1 MISVITPV
9 YNGESYI
16 ESCIKVV
23 IEQNCS
29 DVEHLIIDG
38 GSQDKTVEIIEQYAE
53 KYPHIR
59 WISEADQGQSDA
71 MNKGIN
77 LAKGEIIAL
86 LNVDDFYQ
94 PNVLNRVLEI
104 FKTLPE
110 NSFLVGNCQVWG
122 VKNKIRFVNEPK
134 KLKLSDLLLGWSVNP
149 HPINPSAYFY
159 HKSLHDIIGLY
170 DINDHYTMDIDFLFR
185 VVQKANIKYV
195 DEVFGNYR
203 YIPGTKTFKDRRKG
217 HGKSRFDPLFETY
230 YQQLSSLEK
239 VEFAIKEFWLKR
251 VMAKIKHF
259 IKHPNKFLPYLLRKT
274 N

>member
-1 MISVITPV
+1 
-9 YNGESYI
+9 
-16 ESCIKVV
+16 
-23 IEQNCS
+23 
-29 DVEHLIIDG
+29 
-38 GSQDKTVEIIEQYAE
+38 
-53 KYPHIR
+53 
-59 WISEADQGQSDA
+59 
-71 MNKGIN
+71 
-77 LAKGEIIAL
+77 
-86 LNVDDFYQ
+86 
-94 PNVLNRVLEI
+94 
-104 FKTLPE
+104 
-110 NSFLVGNCQVWG
+110 
-122 VKNKIRFVNEPK
+122 NKIRFVNEPK
-134 KLKLSDLLLGWSVNP
+134 KLKLRDLLLGWSVNP

-195 DEVFGNYR
+195 DEIFGNYR

-217 HGKSRFDPLFETY
+217 QGKSRFEPLFQTY

>member
-122 VKNKIRFVNEPK
+122 VNNKIRFVNEPK
-134 KLKLSDLLLGWSVNP
+134 KLKLRDLLLGWSVNP

-195 DEVFGNYR
+195 DEIFGNYR

-217 HGKSRFDPLFETY
+217 QGKSRFEPLFQTY

>member
-38 GSQDKTVEIIEQYAE
+38 GSQDQTVAIIKEYAQN
-53 KYPHIR
+53 YPHIR
-59 WISEADQGQSDA
+59 WISEADKGQSDA

-77 LAKGEIIAL
+77 LAKGEIITI

-110 NSFLVGNCQVWG
+110 NSFLVGNCQVWNSQG
-122 VKNKIRFVNEPK
+122 QLRFINAPK
-134 KLKLSDLLLGWSVNP
+134 KLRLTDLLLGWSVNP

-159 HKSLHDIIGLY
+159 HKSLHDTVGFYEIE
-170 DINDHYTMDIDFLFR
+170 DHYTMDLDFLFR

-195 DEVFGNYR
+195 DEVWGNYR

-217 HGKSRFDPLFETY
+217 QGKSRFEPLFAIY
-230 YQQLSSLEK
+230 YPQLSPLEK
-239 VEFAIKEFWLKR
+239 VEFALKDIWLKR
-251 VMAKIKHF
+251 FVAKVRHF
-259 IKHPNKFLPYLLRKT
+259 IKRPDKFLPYLLRK
-274 N
+274 

>member
-16 ESCIKVV
+16 ESCIEVV

-38 GSQDKTVEIIEQYAE
+38 GSQDQTVAIVKEYAQN
-53 KYPHIR
+53 YPHIR

-77 LAKGEIIAL
+77 LAKGEIITI
-86 LNVDDFYQ
+86 LNVDDYYQ

-110 NSFLVGNCQVWG
+110 NSFLVGNCQVWNIKG
-122 VKNKIRFVNEPK
+122 KLRFTNKPK
-134 KLKLSDLLLGWSVNP
+134 KLRLTDLLLGWSVNP

-159 HKSLHDIIGLY
+159 HKSLHDIVGFY
-170 DINDHYTMDIDFLFR
+170 EVEDHYTMDLDFLFR

-195 DEVFGNYR
+195 DEVWGNYR

-217 HGKSRFDPLFETY
+217 EGKSRFDPLFATY
-230 YQQLSSLEK
+230 YQQLSPFEK
-239 VEFAIKEFWLKR
+239 MEFALKDLWLKR
-251 VMAKIKHF
+251 FMAKFRHF
-259 IKHPNKFLPYLLRKT
+259 IKHPNKFLPYLLRKQ